1 MPKVI
6 GIAGQVGAG
15 KSIVLQTLNVLYGL
29 PLFDCDNVA
38 KQCYFIP
45 SVRENIINSFGVDP
59 IEESGKLAKDKISAL
74 LANNKTKKKLE
85 KIIHNAVREQFE
97 LWKSRYSGQWI
108 AVESA
113 ILFTSDMNRL
123 CDITLA
129 VEAETPIRKRRVLR
143 RDTDR
148 SEDGFELL
156 EALQKIESERQ
167 KNEADLHINNS
178 GKSSIIRELEVI
190 YNQLDKVIQ
199 DKQ

>member
-1 MPKVI
+1 M
-6 GIAGQVGAG
+6 
-15 KSIVLQTLNVLYGL
+15 
-29 PLFDCDNVA
+29 
-38 KQCYFIP
+38 
-45 SVRENIINSFGVDP
+45 
-59 IEESGKLAKDKISAL
+59 
-74 LANNKTKKKLE
+74 
-85 KIIHNAVREQFE
+85 
-97 LWKSRYSGQWI
+97 
-108 AVESA
+108 ESA